1 MEKIIPFTITED
13 EEREVV
19 RKLYQINKEG
29 EIKKE
34 GIIYTCNEEKIKHII
49 FNSEILESKKE
60 LLHLRNCYVYVISS
74 MMEIMHKVEEYDS
87 LEKYNNL
94 LQVITSVI
102 DKYIM
107 EGN

>member
-1 MEKIIPFTITED
+1 MEKIIPFTITEE
-13 EEREVV
+13 EERAVV
-19 RKLYQINKEG
+19 RKLYQINEEG

-34 GIIYTCNEEKIKHII
+34 GIIYFCNEEKIKHII
-49 FNSEILESKKE
+49 FNSEISETKEE

-74 MMEIMHKVEEYDS
+74 MMEIMHKVEEYES

-94 LQVITSVI
+94 LQVITSII

>member
-1 MEKIIPFTITED
+1 MEKIIPFTITE
-13 EEREVV
+13 EERAVV

-34 GIIYTCNEEKIKHII
+34 GIIYFCDEEKIKHII
-49 FNSEILESKKE
+49 FNSEISESKEE

-74 MMEIMHKVEEYDS
+74 MMEIMHKVKEYDS

-94 LQVITSVI
+94 LQVITSLI

-107 EGN
+107 EGK

>member
-1 MEKIIPFTITED
+1 MNKIMPFIITED
-13 EEREVV
+13 EERVV
-19 RKLYQINKEG
+19 IRKLYQINEEG

-34 GIIYTCNEEKIKHII
+34 GIIYSCNEEKIKHII
-49 FNSEILESKKE
+49 FNCEISESKEE

-74 MMEIMHKVEEYDS
+74 MIEIMHRVKDYEA

-94 LQVITSVI
+94 LQVITSLI

-107 EGN
+107 EEN